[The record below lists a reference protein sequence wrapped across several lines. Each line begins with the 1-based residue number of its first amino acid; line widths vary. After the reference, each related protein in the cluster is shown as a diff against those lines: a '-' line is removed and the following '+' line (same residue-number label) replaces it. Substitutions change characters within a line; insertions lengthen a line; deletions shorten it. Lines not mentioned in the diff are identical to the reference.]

1 MNNRILIIEQDPFDK
16 DIFSKILSDSY
27 DIKIITTS
35 RGIKNV
41 YRDFQPQVILFDMR
55 LFDIKEL
62 QTVISLK
69 NSYDEKVPVIVIVSD
84 TTPHIEKSVRQLGIF
99 YYMVKPYDLKELDE
113 VLQGAFRTKNRYQT
127 IESDGKNYKHRGWH
141 GCSSISN
148 YERKTDNN

>member
-1 MNNRILIIEQDPFDK
+1 MNNRILIIEPDPFDK
-16 DIFSKILSDSY
+16 DVFSKILSDSY

-41 YRDFQPQVILFDMR
+41 YRDFKPQVILFDMR

-62 QTVISLK
+62 QTIISFK

-113 VLQGAFRTKNRYQT
+113 VLQGAFRIKNRYQ
-127 IESDGKNYKHRGWH
+127 IMESDGKSRKNKVCQE
-141 GCSSISN
+141 CSSITYGKHN
-148 YERKTDNN
+148 ANNN